1 MKFKELASLTKDQL
15 EKKKDEL
22 SFELIKL
29 NAQVASGTTPKN
41 PGQIRNLK
49 KSIARIN
56 TRLHHE

>member
-1 MKFKELASLTKDQL
+1 MKTKELASLTHDQL
-15 EKKKDEL
+15 QKKKEEL
-22 SFELIKL
+22 EFELVKL

-56 TRLHHE
+56 TIQQ